1 MIIHITCPKGIPAIL
16 AREVEALG
24 LPVRSILPAG
34 VETEGTLEDAMRCNL
49 WLRTAHRVLLRLH
62 SFTAETPQ
70 DMYEGVTN
78 VAWEEW
84 IPHDGYVSV
93 ISSIDT
99 PSIDNTQF
107 ANLRCKDAIVDRM
120 RAIHGTRP
128 DSGSRTDRTV
138 VFLYWHGDDV
148 TVAIDTSGS
157 SLSDRGY
164 RLQGGK
170 APLRESLAAAIIM
183 STTWQPDQA
192 FVNPMGGSGT
202 LAIEAAMMAR
212 NIAPGLLRRNFG
224 FMHVV
229 PYAAPTWKRLCEEA
243 RAAQRVSTSQ
253 IICTDHDRRVIES
266 ARENARR
273 AGVADAVRFGV
284 CDYAATPVPD
294 PPGVV
299 VVNPEYGLR
308 LGDLTSL
315 AVTYRGIGDFFKQ
328 SCRGYTGYVFT
339 GNMALTKE
347 VGLRAS
353 KRTPFY
359 NADIE
364 CRLLEFELY
373 EGSRREPRDPASD
386 A

>member
-1 MIIHITCPKGIPAIL
+1 MRIHITCPKAIPEIL
-16 AREVEALG
+16 SREVASLG
-24 LPVRSILPAG
+24 LPVHAVLPAG

-49 WLRTAHRVLLRLH
+49 WLRTAHRVLLQLH
-62 SFTAETPQ
+62 ACQAETPQ
-70 DMYEGVTN
+70 EMYEGVSN
-78 VAWEEW
+78 VPWEEW

-93 ISSIDT
+93 VSSIDT

-138 VFLYWHGDDV
+138 VFLYWHGSNV
-148 TVAIDTSGS
+148 TVSIDTSGS

-164 RLQGGK
+164 RVQGGK
-170 APLRESLAAAIIM
+170 APLRESLAAAIILA
-183 STTWQPDQA
+183 TQWQPDQA

-202 LAIEAAMMAR
+202 LAIEAALMAR

-229 PYAAPTWKRLCEEA
+229 PYAASTWKRLCDEA
-243 RAAQRVSTSQ
+243 RAAQRSTTSQ
-253 IICTDHDRRVIES
+253 IVCTDHDRRVIES

-294 PPGVV
+294 PPGAV

-308 LGDLTSL
+308 LGDTDKLRE
-315 AVTYRGIGDFFKQ
+315 TYRGIGDFFKQ

-353 KRTPFY
+353 KRTPFW

-373 EGSRREPRDPASD
+373 DGSRREPKAAPD